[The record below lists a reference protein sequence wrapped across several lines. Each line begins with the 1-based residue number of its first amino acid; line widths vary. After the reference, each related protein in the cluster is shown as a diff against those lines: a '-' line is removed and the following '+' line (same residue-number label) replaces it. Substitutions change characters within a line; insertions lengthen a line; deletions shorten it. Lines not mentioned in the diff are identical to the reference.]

1 MGEAIPNSHSTGSR
15 EDEDFWWQEISH
27 PFLSLMQSTGYSDDK
42 QERYVQLV
50 KQFII
55 PSLGPRPSTTKSGT
69 RLPHFDSFCS
79 DDFSPL
85 ELSWNVEPETSKIRI
100 GFEPIGPHAGT
111 AKDPFNQ
118 DEPKIVMSRLLEQ
131 SGGAIDH
138 QLWDFFVKHLHVDAK
153 HAHDIVSKMAP
164 NEHMTT
170 NTISF
175 DLVGQHP
182 VPKVYF
188 YTIPISLLKDTPAGE
203 IITDLIRQLPSN
215 LAPSFQSIRDFVFD
229 YKRQRNNEQIL
240 RLELISFDA
249 IAPTDSRL
257 KVYMRTKETC
267 LARVEEVYTLGG
279 TLSGPEIDKGVNLI
293 RSFYQHVLGISNAE
307 DDLPSSKHRTAG
319 IIFNMELMHD
329 RAMPVPKV
337 YIPVRHYGGTDLRIA
352 QSLSNFFRACGLEDL
367 ANTYV
372 DAVQRAFPTQDFSNT
387 IGRHSYVGLSYN
399 EKGPYITMYYNTMT
413 FSKGDE
419 KDEEG
424 KLVGPAAWKQ
434 RHLLD

>member
-1 MGEAIPNSHSTGSR
+1 
-15 EDEDFWWQEISH
+15 
-27 PFLSLMQSTGYSDDK
+27 MQSTGYSNAT
-42 QERYVQLV
+42 QNRYVELA
-50 KQFII
+50 KKFII
-55 PSLGPRPSTTKSGT
+55 PSLGPRPSTTKAGT

-85 ELSWNVEPETSKIRI
+85 ELSWNVEPNASKIRI
-100 GFEPIGPHAGT
+100 GFEPIGPYAGT

-118 DEPKIVMSRLLEQ
+118 DEPKVAMSRLLQQ
-131 SGGAIDH
+131 SGGPIDH
-138 QLWDFFVKHLHVDAK
+138 QLWEFFVKHLHVDVK

-175 DLVGQHP
+175 DLVGEHP

-188 YTIPISLLKDTPAGE
+188 YTIPISLLKNTPAGE
-203 IITDLIRQLPSN
+203 IIIDLIPQLPSN
-215 LAPSFQSIRDFVFD
+215 LAPSFGCIRDFVFD

-249 IAPTDSRL
+249 VAPTDSRL
-257 KVYMRTKETC
+257 KIYLRTKETC
-267 LARVEEVYTLGG
+267 LARVKEVYTLGG
-279 TLSGPEIDKGVNLI
+279 TVHSPEIDAGVKLI
-293 RSFYQHVLGISNAE
+293 ESFYQHVLGISNAE

-329 RAMPVPKV
+329 RAVPVPKV

-352 QSLSNFFRACGLEDL
+352 QSLGTFFRAWGFKDL
-367 ANTYV
+367 ADTYV
-372 DAVQRAFPTQDFSNT
+372 DAVQRAL
-387 IGRHSYVGLSYN
+387 HSYVGLSYN
-399 EKGPYITMYYNTMT
+399 KNGPYITMYYNTMT

-419 KDEEG
+419 KDGEG